1 VHGANSAAALRSGRD
16 IAFGGVR
23 PGIFLYGGRAGKD
36 LPEPEPVATLRARV
50 VHIRGAPPGTTA
62 GYGATYASAEWE
74 RWATLAIG
82 YGDGLPRSLGGRGS
96 ALIRGQRVPMIG
108 RISMDLTV
116 VNISAVEGVE
126 VGDVATLLGEDGG
139 ERIRLEEVAEL
150 AGTIG
155 YEILTGF
162 TSRLARVWLDDG
174 GG

>member
-1 VHGANSAAALRSGRD
+1 
-16 IAFGGVR
+16 
-23 PGIFLYGGRAGKD
+23 
-36 LPEPEPVATLRARV
+36 
-50 VHIRGAPPGTTA
+50 
-62 GYGATYASAEWE
+62 
-74 RWATLAIG
+74 
-82 YGDGLPRSLGGRGS
+82 
-96 ALIRGQRVPMIG
+96 
-108 RISMDLTV
+108 MDLTV